1 MYKRILL
8 LVLLFVNI
16 LFCSCSSEKR
26 AAGSVVSHEDLRGR
40 HYEMQSESAKASM
53 KDNAKRSEENT
64 PLKKQKKKFRLFR
77 RNNSCDYIY
86 DAAVSDGVR
95 DVKM

>member
-1 MYKRILL
+1 MYKRILI
-8 LVLLFVNI
+8 LVLLFMNI

-26 AAGSVVSHEDLRGR
+26 TADSVMSYEDFRER

-53 KDNAKRSEENT
+53 KDNAKRSKENT

-77 RNNSCDYIY
+77 RNNSCDDIY
-86 DAAVSDGVR
+86 DAAVGDGVR